1 MFVPLTSASCFE
13 LKVVQLAELSKPL
26 AEAEAVGIANVC
38 VSVVL
43 VIVKSVPVDATAK
56 SCVPDVSPL
65 SEVNPVPPLITM
77 LPLPRSDAPLTVLMF
92 VPETNAACL
101 LLKVVQSA
109 DVNAPLALAE
119 AEGILKSI
127 KYPKLGSVE
136 SSSSTVKEMSFP
148 ELIRTG
154 SERGL
159 LKSDWSCWKQYRE
172 VRNIT
177 AHTYNDSKA
186 EAAFSIIP
194 DFLIEAE
201 YLLQKW

>member
-1 MFVPLTSASCFE
+1 MKLDLTSFDRAVFQLNQSISYYESDLAKQDKGVKLQFRMACIQAFE
-13 LKVVQLAELSKPL
+13 YTYELSYKML
-26 AEAEAVGIANVC
+26 KRYLEM
-38 VSVVL
+38 
-43 VIVKSVPVDATAK
+43 
-56 SCVPDVSPL
+56 
-65 SEVNPVPPLITM
+65 SEPTSEIID
-77 LPLPRSDAPLTVLMF
+77 S
-92 VPETNAACL
+92 
-101 LLKVVQSA
+101 
-109 DVNAPLALAE
+109 
-119 AEGILKSI
+119 
-127 KYPKLGSVE
+127 
-136 SSSSTVKEMSFP
+136 MSFP

-201 YLLQKW
+201 YLLQKLKERVANV

>member
-1 MFVPLTSASCFE
+1 MKLDLTSLDRAVFQLNQSISYYDSDLAKQDKGVKLQFRMACIQAFE
-13 LKVVQLAELSKPL
+13 YTYELSYKML
-26 AEAEAVGIANVC
+26 KRYLEMSEA
-38 VSVVL
+38 
-43 VIVKSVPVDATAK
+43 T
-56 SCVPDVSPL
+56 
-65 SEVNPVPPLITM
+65 SEIID
-77 LPLPRSDAPLTVLMF
+77 S
-92 VPETNAACL
+92 
-101 LLKVVQSA
+101 
-109 DVNAPLALAE
+109 
-119 AEGILKSI
+119 
-127 KYPKLGSVE
+127 
-136 SSSSTVKEMSFP
+136 MSFP

-201 YLLQKW
+201 YLLQKLKERVANV